1 MQQFVQAFGIGLL
14 LCQIVGLIK
23 ALYVS
28 FDDIDLA
35 VWVAD
40 GSQVCFEGSV
50 AGIRNVSLLLVVLPE
65 FGRPESSRG
74 EGKCG
79 VHIVGMFRTAG

>member
-40 GSQVCFEGSV
+40 GSQVCFEGIGSV
-50 AGIRNVSLLLVVLPE
+50 LDQSLV
-65 FGRPESSRG
+65 FG
-74 EGKCG
+74 
-79 VHIVGMFRTAG
+79 M

>member
-1 MQQFVQAFGIGLL
+1 MQAFGIGLL

-40 GSQVCFEGSV
+40 GSQVCFEGIGSV
-50 AGIRNVSLLLVVLPE
+50 LDQSLV
-65 FGRPESSRG
+65 FG
-74 EGKCG
+74 
-79 VHIVGMFRTAG
+79 M